1 MATRLRFYAA
11 LLTLSYLVLCSASA
25 QAQSGA
31 VQSAPASPY
40 KVLRSVSGAAGREDG
55 GRYLMEDPKSVFVAG
70 KDQKVIVYFEWEGP
84 LGQHHFEGLWKS
96 PEGKI
101 VLISDFRYEAKG
113 PRYSGYWTML
123 LSDGMPSGEW
133 NLEARIDGEPAGSHS
148 FVITGSASA
157 ASSGPK
163 LLTSGELYQKALEST
178 VTVEKLDADGTLLAR
193 GSGFWVGEGRL
204 MTAFSMID
212 GATNVRIVSRDGS
225 QLTTNEA
232 LAWNRWQD
240 WTLLKVAGGGKS
252 WLKRGAADPLK
263 VGDRCVFLEIGAA
276 GAKLA
281 DGSISGKNTFPKAGE
296 RLLIASGVTPLSFGG
311 PLLDE
316 YGNYAGVLGGSI
328 LPGGEPVP
336 ILRLLSD
343 TQGSVST
350 DWDTTGLAVPQTL
363 IGELPLN
370 AATTHFADMANRGE
384 FLPPVAKSKSILTAT
399 FTTNMEKLGPGVYPR
414 DYKQVLSHKDKKAAF
429 YVNWQNSNKE
439 KFSCVLQLFNADNKM
454 LTESKS
460 REVSLGPGK
469 EVFTTWEIPV
479 TAMPAGIYR
488 VDLVVAGK
496 PGLREFFRVAD

>member
-1 MATRLRFYAA
+1 
-11 LLTLSYLVLCSASA
+11 
-25 QAQSGA
+25 
-31 VQSAPASPY
+31 
-40 KVLRSVSGAAGREDG
+40 
-55 GRYLMEDPKSVFVAG
+55 MEDPKSVFVAG

-148 FVITGSASA
+148 FVITGSATAA

-163 LLTSGELYQKALEST
+163 LLTSGELYQKALETT
-178 VTVEKLDADGTLLAR
+178 VTVEKLDADGTLLSK

-204 MTAFSMID
+204 MTAFSLID
-212 GATNVRIVSRDGS
+212 GATTVRILSHDGS

-240 WTLLKVAGGGKS
+240 WALLNVAGGGKS
-252 WLKRGAADPLK
+252 WLKRGSADPLK

-281 DGSISGKNTFPKAGE
+281 DGSISGRNTFPKAGE
-296 RLLIASGVTPLSFGG
+296 RLLIASGVTSLSFGG

-316 YGNYAGVLGGSI
+316 YGNYAGVLGGSV

-343 TQGSVST
+343 NPSSGMGM

-363 IGELPLN
+363 IGDLPAN
-370 AATTHFADMANRGE
+370 AASTHFADLASRGE
-384 FLPPVAKSKSILTAT
+384 FLPTLTKSKSIVTAG
-399 FTTNMEKLGPGVYPR
+399 FTTSMEKLGTGYYAR
-414 DYKQVLSHKDKKAAF
+414 DYKRVLSHRDNKAVF
-429 YVNWQNSNKE
+429 YINWQNTSKE
-439 KFSCVLQLFNADNKM
+439 KFNCVLQLFNADNKM
-454 LTESKS
+454 LTDSKPK
-460 REVSLGPGK
+460 EVSLGPGK
-469 EVFTTWEIPV
+469 FTATTWEIPLP
-479 TAMPAGIYR
+479 AMQPGIYR
-488 VDLVVAGK
+488 VDVLVSGK
-496 PGLREFFRVAD
+496 PGWREFVRIAD